1 MIIQRPKGLVQ
12 VCSFNLE
19 ARSTLSDL
27 YVYEIGNTSSLPF
40 WRTSTLRRLHRPPR
54 PPIISCIPA
63 PCPEPPVW
71 SLEAIMRHRPSE
83 ATHSTGYGL
92 ARRRRPYQPRRPL
105 GAPPHRGARPR
116 LHHRR
121 GRAAAAGE
129 PRRGGR
135 AGARGVAAGDARSL
149 ARFKADLSAA
159 FPIELAI
166 GELARGGSITRGGAG
181 PFPEKTPGGAAGTC
195 ACAPPPSTRTTRG
208 HAVAWRPL
216 LRPSL
221 CLSKW
226 SSAQSR
232 LPDLA
237 SFLDDPNQ

>member
-1 MIIQRPKGLVQ
+1 MGGKKIFKKNFKNILATAKGLVQ

-92 ARRRRPYQPRRPL
+92 ARRGPYQPRRPL
-105 GAPPHRGARPR
+105 GAPPSVASIDDPFSLQSGRGAEKA
-116 LHHRR
+116 HRN
-121 GRAAAAGE
+121 
-129 PRRGGR
+129 
-135 AGARGVAAGDARSL
+135 
-149 ARFKADLSAA
+149 AD
-159 FPIELAI
+159 
-166 GELARGGSITRGGAG
+166 TRQLL
-181 PFPEKTPGGAAGTC
+181 
-195 ACAPPPSTRTTRG
+195 
-208 HAVAWRPL
+208 L
-216 LRPSL
+216 LR
-221 CLSKW
+221 
-226 SSAQSR
+226 
-232 LPDLA
+232 
-237 SFLDDPNQ
+237 